1 MSHGFVYTQ
10 NLEELNSEVEY
21 RKVVMKGWSGMV
33 GKCDGEHW
41 SKDTQKFSQRRE

>member
-33 GKCDGEHW
+33 GKCDGE
-41 SKDTQKFSQRRE
+41 TLV